1 MTGIIQSIGSGIL
14 MGGVYGAVAAGLAI
28 IYGVMRIINFAHGEL
43 VMIGMFVAFWCSK
56 LWGLDPYIS
65 ILPAGIILFA
75 FGYLIQKTL
84 INPALR
90 RTTEREPLTLL
101 LLTAG
106 VSMILIN
113 TGILLWSDYPK
124 MLQTA
129 YTLSSVAIGSLRF
142 PLSRILAFGASMVL
156 VGGLCLILTKTEIG
170 RQMRATSQDREAAK
184 LMGINETHVYCLASE
199 LGLLLR
205 ECREHCY
212 LQYFL

>member
-84 INPALR
+84 INPA
-90 RTTEREPLTLL
+90 
-101 LLTAG
+101 
-106 VSMILIN
+106 
-113 TGILLWSDYPK
+113 
-124 MLQTA
+124 
-129 YTLSSVAIGSLRF
+129 
-142 PLSRILAFGASMVL
+142 
-156 VGGLCLILTKTEIG
+156 
-170 RQMRATSQDREAAK
+170 
-184 LMGINETHVYCLASE
+184 
-199 LGLLLR
+199 
-205 ECREHCY
+205 
-212 LQYFL
+212 